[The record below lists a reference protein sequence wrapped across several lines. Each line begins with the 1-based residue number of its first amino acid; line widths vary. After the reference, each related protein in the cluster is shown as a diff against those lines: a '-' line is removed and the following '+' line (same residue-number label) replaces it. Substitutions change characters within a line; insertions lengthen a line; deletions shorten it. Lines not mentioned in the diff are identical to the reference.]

1 VVCGIRDA
9 REIGISVGISVGMNA
24 GISVGIS
31 AGISVG
37 ISISAGML
45 ALSRAKV
52 HVPGVKPVRVN
63 EKTHVL
69 LIFELQ
75 CV

>member
-1 VVCGIRDA
+1 
-9 REIGISVGISVGMNA
+9 MF
-24 GISVGIS
+24 
-31 AGISVG
+31 
-37 ISISAGML
+37 

-69 LIFELQ
+69 DFP
-75 CV
+75 